1 MDAWNAAASIGDG
14 CTLWF
19 DRLGDL
25 DWRQCCD
32 AHDLAYYQQ
41 ADKWEADVQLALCV
55 ADAGA
60 PIIGIIMF
68 VGVSLFGWIWY
79 RRRQSLR

>member
-1 MDAWNAAASIGDG
+1 MDAWNAAASVGDG

-41 ADKWEADVQLALCV
+41 ADKWEADVNPCDNASR
-55 ADAGA
+55 ASR
-60 PIIGIIMF
+60 PP
-68 VGVSLFGWIWY
+68 
-79 RRRQSLR
+79 